1 MCNLLKVRW
10 TIIPRTPPQPWIVC
24 GNCGGPKPFR
34 ASDKLRL
41 NANGK
46 RLDAWLIYKCLSC
59 DKTWNRPLFERQTV
73 RDFDPATLI
82 ALQSNDLQWLRR
94 HAFDIEAL
102 RHKAKRIDTFAERDI
117 DKAVLAAGPQWDLLE
132 ITFSVPTAASIRID
146 RLLAS
151 ELRLSRTRLHVLYD
165 TGKLRTDPERKDAMR
180 RAPKDGGRVTID
192 AADLP
197 ERDVIALNARGE
209 RPA

>member
-10 TIIPRTPPQPWIVC
+10 TIVPQTPPQPWIVC

-59 DKTWNRPLFERQTV
+59 DKTWNRPLFERQTI
-73 RDFDPATLI
+73 RDIDPMTLD
-82 ALQSNDLQWLRR
+82 ALQSNDRHWIRR
-94 HAFDIEAL
+94 HAFDIAAL
-102 RHKAKRIDTFAERDI
+102 RHKATRIDTFAENDV
-117 DKAVLAAGPQWDLLE
+117 DKATISVSPAWSLLE
-132 ITFSVPTAASIRID
+132 ISFSVPTAASIRLD

-151 ELRLSRTRLHVLYD
+151 ELGLSRTRLHALYGA
-165 TGKLRTDPERKDAMR
+165 GKLRLDPDRKDALR
-180 RAPKDGGRVTID
+180 RPPKDGGQVIID
-192 AADLP
+192 ASGLP
-197 ERDVIALNARGE
+197 DREDIARYARGE
-209 RPA
+209 NVA